1 MFNTGASTAIRN
13 SKIIKPFTSKP
24 MITVSQA
31 GQATAVFSPIRK
43 TVNIVK
49 APLG

>member
-13 SKIIKPFTSKP
+13 SKILKPFTSKP
-24 MITVSQA
+24 VMRVSQA

-43 TVNIVK
+43 AVNIAK
-49 APLG
+49 APIG